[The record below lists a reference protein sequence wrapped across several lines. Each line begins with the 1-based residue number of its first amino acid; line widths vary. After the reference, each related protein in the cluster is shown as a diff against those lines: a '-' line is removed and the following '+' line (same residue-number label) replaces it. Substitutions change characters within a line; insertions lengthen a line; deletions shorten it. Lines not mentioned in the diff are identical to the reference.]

1 MTEQLSQ
8 VYYNQGLELARAACL
23 QEAVSSLIKAISYDT
38 DNISAWNLAGLCYY
52 RIGKFKTAGYC
63 WAHSANRSREGNKAT
78 AYLADLKVALKETG
92 PSFKRLYKLCA
103 DRKYRK
109 AAAVLSKEVI
119 PRFDSS
125 EDLLT
130 MFGVLRLL
138 EGKPGLAV
146 ECWEK
151 ALTVNKRSPAALRY
165 LDAVKQKPGYR
176 VGWIKARLFNITQG
190 WGSP

>member
-8 VYYNQGLELARAACL
+8 VYYNRGLELARTACL
-23 QEAVSSLIKAISYDT
+23 KEAAASLMKAISYDT

-52 RIGKFKTAGYC
+52 RMGKYKTAGYC
-63 WAHSANRSREGNKAT
+63 WAHSANRCREANKAAT
-78 AYLADLKVALKETG
+78 YLADLKMALKETG
-92 PSFKRLYKLCA
+92 PSFNRLSKLCA
-103 DRKYRK
+103 DKKYRH
-109 AAAVLSKEVI
+109 AAKVLSKEII

-130 MFGVLRLL
+130 MLGVLRLL

-151 ALTVNKRSPAALRY
+151 ALTVNKESPAALRY
-165 LDAVKQKPGYR
+165 LDEIKHRTGYR
-176 VGWIKARLFNITQG
+176 FGRIKDRLFSFTKG
-190 WGSP
+190 WRNP